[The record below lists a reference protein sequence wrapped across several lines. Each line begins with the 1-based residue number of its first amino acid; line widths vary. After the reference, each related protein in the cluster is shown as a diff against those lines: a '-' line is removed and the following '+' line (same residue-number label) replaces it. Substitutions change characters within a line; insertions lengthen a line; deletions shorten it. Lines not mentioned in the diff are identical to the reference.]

1 MACERSREH
10 GIDEH
15 QAAIHEG
22 AARAHIRMRRHSTG
36 DVWMDAKLLRAEELM
51 AEARQCTARRPLLRD
66 VRLPRRGVRV
76 WVGAVLLAASERL
89 LGPFGRLESGAPD
102 SAGGAVADRSQGAC
116 PLCRRARPGLG
127 GHPVAS

>member
-36 DVWMDAKLLRAEELM
+36 DVWTDAKLLQAEELM
-51 AEARQCTARRPLLRD
+51 AEARQLTARRALLRD
-66 VRLPRRGVRV
+66 ARPPRRGVRV
-76 WVGAVLLAASERL
+76 WVGAVLLAAGERL
-89 LGPFGRLESGAPD
+89 LGPFGRRESGAPD
-102 SAGGAVADRSQGAC
+102 SASGALPDRSQSVC
-116 PLCRRARPGLG
+116 PLCRRARPGVG
-127 GHPVAS
+127 GHAVAS